1 MEPDRNHMLM
11 LSEVSA
17 DVSGRRSHR
26 RRKHPRAGV
35 DWPVTVLT
43 DKATYHGKT
52 VNISRGGAL
61 IHLTHALDLG
71 DHVRL
76 AIEIPECQDAILA
89 KAEIVRVFP
98 LKRGIEHQFTH
109 AIALKFIEI
118 TEENLK
124 FFSGNLSS
132 EWKEDFSELDRYP
145 QTELPQQTKSPKSSE
160 NHTHY
165 AFWILVVI
173 LLIPICYIA
182 FFLAE
187 QKADNQLMAD
197 QLEKRLMI
205 IEEQIES
212 INDSNDSLEQLAED
226 INNLGLELSSLKVDI
241 PATETLEIIS
251 LELKH
256 QSQLVQLIFDKVE
269 INQKPSLA
277 DSNGDLQK
285 DEDQYYVV
293 QKGDNLY
300 QISLKN
306 GITINQLRIL
316 NSLDEDDSIIA
327 GQKLMIK

>member
-1 MEPDRNHMLM
+1 MLM

-35 DWPVTVLT
+35 DWPVTVIT

-61 IHLTHALDLG
+61 IHLTHALDPG

-98 LKRGIEHQFTH
+98 LKRGLEHQFTH
-109 AIALKFIEI
+109 GIAFKFTEI
-118 TEENLK
+118 TQENLK

-145 QTELPQQTKSPKSSE
+145 QTELPQQTKSPKSSD

-165 AFWILVVI
+165 AIWILAVI
-173 LLIPICYIA
+173 LLIPICYLA
-182 FFLAE
+182 FVSAE
-187 QKADNQLMAD
+187 QKADNQQMAD

-212 INDSNDSLEQLAED
+212 SNDSND
-226 INNLGLELSSLKVDI
+226 
-241 PATETLEIIS
+241 
-251 LELKH
+251 
-256 QSQLVQLIFDKVE
+256 
-269 INQKPSLA
+269 
-277 DSNGDLQK
+277 
-285 DEDQYYVV
+285 
-293 QKGDNLY
+293 
-300 QISLKN
+300 
-306 GITINQLRIL
+306 
-316 NSLDEDDSIIA
+316 
-327 GQKLMIK
+327 